1 MIDNYGALT
10 LGRYMRVNAVLESED
25 EELDKQVQIIAIL
38 ADMTPD
44 DILLLPIGDY
54 ARMAAQTAFLREHCK
69 PTEIGDGW
77 HLDELRPV
85 TDFRKI
91 NTAQY
96 IDFQTFAKGFPA
108 SLPQLLSVFLVPEG
122 KAYNDGYDVA
132 EVQRRVEDIPF
143 PDALGLAAFFFGRF
157 LQLTE
162 DSLTS
167 WGEALRKEKDAKR
180 RTEIRM
186 RMQEVQALLQHAGD
200 GLLTW
205 TE

>member
-10 LGRYMRVNAVLESED
+10 LGRYMKVNAILQGEGD
-25 EELDKQVQIIAIL
+25 ELDKQVQIIAIL
-38 ADMTPD
+38 ADMTAD

-85 TDFRKI
+85 TDFRRI

-132 EVQRRVEDIPF
+132 DVQRRVEDIPF
-143 PDALGLAAFFFGRF
+143 PDALGLAAFFFARF

-167 WGEALRKEKDAKR
+167 WGEALRKEKDARK
-180 RTEIRM
+180 RTEIRT
-186 RMQEVQALLQHAGD
+186 RIAEVQALLQHAGD
-200 GLLTW
+200 GSLTW

>member
-10 LGRYMRVNAVLESED
+10 LGRYMKVNAILQGEGD
-25 EELDKQVQIIAIL
+25 ELDKQVQIIAIL
-38 ADMTPD
+38 ADMTAD

-85 TDFRKI
+85 TDFRRI

-132 EVQRRVEDIPF
+132 EVQHRVEDIPF
-143 PDALGLAAFFFGRF
+143 PDALGLAAFFFARF
-157 LQLTE
+157 LRLTE

-167 WGEALRKEKDAKR
+167 WGEALRKEKDARK

-186 RMQEVQALLQHAGD
+186 KIAEVKALLQSVGD
-200 GLLTW
+200 GLPTW
-205 TE
+205 TA

>member
-44 DILLLPIGDY
+44 EVLLLPIGDY

-69 PTEIGDGW
+69 PTEIMDGW
-77 HLDELRPV
+77 TWEGLIPT
-85 TDFRKI
+85 TDFRRI

-96 IDFQTFAKGFPA
+96 IDFQTFAKDFPA
-108 SLPQLLSVFLVPEG
+108 SLPKLPSVFLIPEG
-122 KAYNDGYDVA
+122 KAYNDGYDVV
-132 EVQRRVEDIPF
+132 EVQHRVEALPF
-143 PDALGLAAFFFGRF
+143 PDALGLAAFFFARF
-157 LQLTE
+157 LQLTA

-167 WGEALRKEKDAKR
+167 WEQALRKEKDTKR

-186 RMQEVQALLQHAGD
+186 KIAEVKALLQSVGAG
-200 GLLTW
+200 LPTW